1 MCQVRGWHVFLM
13 CQVRWWHVFFLLLR
27 QSLPKPPILS
37 NRWVAPFFFTSC
49 QVSGWHV
56 ILKLAWISRQQV
68 VTRSVVLSESLHVA
82 EKYGNRLQRLN
93 IIKSLLAPFPCV
105 LFDEVDATYYA
116 TIQRDLEPQGQVIGR
131 YDQ

>member
-1 MCQVRGWHVFLM
+1 MGGT
-13 CQVRWWHVFFLLLR
+13 
-27 QSLPKPPILS
+27 
-37 NRWVAPFFFTSC
+37 FFFHTNAWLVYLKGPNLS
-49 QVSGWHV
+49 
-56 ILKLAWISRQQV
+56 IRIKLAWISRQQV

-93 IIKSLLAPFPCV
+93 IIKSLLAQFPCV
-105 LFDEVDATYYA
+105 PFDEVDATYYA